1 MTQTMSKLPSIDGF
15 DVKAA
20 VARMLG
26 EPELWW
32 QALALFDTHFGSWD
46 SDWRTAQGDIALERR
61 KVHSLRSAAANIGA
75 VRLALDAE
83 VLETFLLANP
93 DAAATPTAQGLRR
106 QLQHEFDLAR
116 DGARQALVTRQVM
129 AH

>member
-1 MTQTMSKLPSIDGF
+1 MTQAMTKLPTLDGF

-26 EPELWW
+26 EAELWW
-32 QALALFDTHFGSWD
+32 QALALFDTHFGDWD
-46 SDWRTAQGDIALERR
+46 SGWQAAQGDIALERR

-83 VLETFLLANP
+83 VLENFLLARP
-93 DAAATPTAQGLRR
+93 DEAATPVAQGLRR

-116 DGARQALVTRQVM
+116 AGVRQALATRPVV

>member
-1 MTQTMSKLPSIDGF
+1 MSQLPSIDGF

-32 QALALFDTHFGSWD
+32 QALAMFDTHFGDWD
-46 SDWRTAQGDIALERR
+46 SSWQADVGDISQERR

-83 VLETFLLANP
+83 VLENFLLTRP
-93 DAAATPTAQGLRR
+93 DEAATPIAEGLRR
-106 QLQHEFDLAR
+106 QLRHEYELAR
-116 DGARQALVTRQVM
+116 AGVRQALATRTAV

>member
-1 MTQTMSKLPSIDGF
+1 MSQLPSIDGF

-32 QALALFDTHFGSWD
+32 EALAMFDTHFGNWD
-46 SDWRTAQGDIALERR
+46 SSWQADVGDISQERR

-75 VRLALDAE
+75 MRLALDAE
-83 VLETFLLANP
+83 VLEALLLTRP
-93 DAAATPTAQGLRR
+93 DEAATPIAEGLRR
-106 QLQHEFDLAR
+106 QLQHEYDLVR
-116 DGARQALVTRQVM
+116 SGVRQALATRKVV
-129 AH
+129 AN

>member
-1 MTQTMSKLPSIDGF
+1 MSQHMSQLPNIDGF

-32 QALALFDTHFGSWD
+32 QALAVFDTHFGDWD
-46 SDWRTAQGDIALERR
+46 SSWQAGLGDISLERC

-83 VLETFLLANP
+83 MLENFLLTRANE
-93 DAAATPTAQGLRR
+93 AATPFAEGLRR
-106 QLQHEFDLAR
+106 QLQHEYELAR
-116 DGARQALVTRQVM
+116 AGARLALATRPAV